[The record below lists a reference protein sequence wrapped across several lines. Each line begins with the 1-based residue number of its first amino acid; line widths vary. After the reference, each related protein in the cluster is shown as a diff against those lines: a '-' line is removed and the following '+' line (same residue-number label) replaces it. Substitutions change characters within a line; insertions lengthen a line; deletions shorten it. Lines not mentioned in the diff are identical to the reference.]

1 MPSVVD
7 EHVDPVLTRDQLI
20 KDQQVDPELSV
31 IAQHALSEKEAANHP
46 VCYFLKADVLMRKW
60 RPPDVPATADWKVTY
75 QIVVPQNSRETIL
88 KLALSTPMAGHLGV
102 NKTCNRILSHFY
114 WPGVRKD
121 VVKFCKLCHTCQL
134 VGKPNQKIPVA
145 PLKPIPAFSEPFSR
159 VIVDCVGPLPKTKA
173 GYQYLLTIMCTSTR
187 FPEAVPLRNIKAKT
201 IIRALVKFFS
211 FVGLPRYIQ
220 SDQGSNFMSGLFQ
233 QVMYHLGIE
242 QVKSSAYHPESQGA
256 LERFHQTLKN
266 MLRTYCVDTEKEWD
280 EGVHLVLF
288 AAREAVQDSLGFS
301 PFELIFG
308 RTVRGPLKLV
318 KEAWLG
324 EDTTVNLLDH
334 MSNLQDKLSTAAK
347 LAQTNLKSAQKKM
360 KQWYDKRARQR
371 SFKPGEK
378 VLVLLPIP
386 GNTLQAR
393 YSGPYCVEEKLSD
406 VNYVI
411 RTTDRRQQRRLCHI
425 NMLKQYYDPQESQSG
440 TKAVVTVKSVQKS
453 QTPSSSGRREEDISQ
468 CEP

>member
-1 MPSVVD
+1 MLRDTGASQSLLLEGILPLSDQSYTGSDVLIQGVGLGVISVPLHVVNLYTDLVSGPAMVGIRPTLPVQGVSFILGNDLAGERVMAEPCVSNKPQINEASEDNGMPIPDIFPACAVTRMMARRKKELVSQSGCTPQSDDVAADDTHPNLADTFISHDKNVSTEVSEEVPSVVD
-7 EHVDPVLTRDQLI
+7 ERVDSVLTRDQLI

-31 IAQHALSEKEAANHP
+31 IAQHVLSEKEAANHP

-145 PLKPIPAFSEPFSR
+145 PLKPIPAFSGPFSR
-159 VIVDCVGPLPKTKA
+159 VIVDCIGPLPKTKA
-173 GYQYLLTIMCTSTR
+173 GHQYLLTIMCTSTQ
-187 FPEAVPLRNIKAKT
+187 FPEVVPLRNIKAKT
-201 IIRALVKFFS
+201 IIHALVKFFS
-211 FVGLPRYIQ
+211 FVSLPRYIQ

-288 AAREAVQDSLGFS
+288 AAQ
-301 PFELIFG
+301 
-308 RTVRGPLKLV
+308 
-318 KEAWLG
+318 
-324 EDTTVNLLDH
+324 
-334 MSNLQDKLSTAAK
+334 
-347 LAQTNLKSAQKKM
+347 
-360 KQWYDKRARQR
+360 
-371 SFKPGEK
+371 
-378 VLVLLPIP
+378 
-386 GNTLQAR
+386 
-393 YSGPYCVEEKLSD
+393 
-406 VNYVI
+406 
-411 RTTDRRQQRRLCHI
+411 
-425 NMLKQYYDPQESQSG
+425 
-440 TKAVVTVKSVQKS
+440 
-453 QTPSSSGRREEDISQ
+453 
-468 CEP
+468 